1 MRQYLS
7 RIILFSLCL
16 TLSLFML
23 MPAFQSMAQDTKPV
37 QPDQHE
43 PVSPEEVDNHLAG
56 MSDEQVRQAY
66 REKLKQD
73 VANRHES
80 GQVSAPDSTWD
91 VVSARFYGA
100 AQAVAQVFN
109 RIGSFFTEDGP
120 GTGRWSIAITKLTDG
135 KGMPYLLAT
144 VAGLA
149 AIIALGLIFRWV
161 FLRATSKIRENLI
174 NAVRLGKLQ
183 FLGRV
188 LARMILDALGIGI
201 YILVTFAVFVMFYRE
216 GGPNYL
222 FVSVFLIVSYYVI
235 FFAFTARVI
244 FSPSAASLRLF
255 PMEDGDA
262 SFLYK
267 WILRI
272 VIIAGFFAG
281 LSPVFREMGVHPKLY
296 LQMYSLA
303 GVAVI
308 LALVIMI
315 WQSRKRVRQAMWKEV
330 ADPGLV
336 GHSFMA
342 AFARTWH
349 VLAIL
354 YVLVAGGIWV
364 TKALNEENVSVL
376 NLIISVFLIPLV
388 IGLDQWVQRLFK
400 MASGEFRETID
411 LSGDAP
417 PESEEQLKDA
427 GKMDIAHYVPLIRR
441 FFRIFLVAFLF
452 FAALRLWGIDLPIGR
467 LFTGRI
473 LSILL
478 IVLLSFI
485 SWQLFKARIDQ
496 KLKEEMPDDDED
508 MEEGGAGGSRI
519 GTLLVLLRKFVL
531 AVMFVIVA
539 LIILASMGINIGP
552 LIAGAGVV
560 GLAIGFGAQTLVKDI
575 IAGVFFLM
583 DDAFRVGDFIEVGG
597 TKGSVEHIS
606 LRSLR
611 LRNPR
616 GPVHTIPFGSMGTVT
631 NNSRDYIITKLDF
644 RVRYDTDVEKVRK
657 TIETN
662 NPRAQI
668 ILADSEL
675 TAENAEQIKGKKVLV
690 VEDGPT
696 LTHGEM
702 AYGAGVIA
710 ARRFGAAELV
720 DPRPYLAGS
729 IKETFQTYP
738 GIGTVLPAMGY
749 GQQQMNDLEQ
759 TINNTQ
765 CDLVLLATPVDLT
778 RLIDINKPSVRIL
791 YGYKDNSTP
800 TLADIIH
807 ERLPL

>member
-7 RIILFSLCL
+7 RIILFCLCL
-16 TLSLFML
+16 TLSLSLL
-23 MPAFQSMAQDTKPV
+23 MPSLQLMAQDTRSVQPV
-37 QPDQHE
+37 QQAE
-43 PVSPEEVDNHLAG
+43 PISAEEVDKHLAG

-66 REKLKQD
+66 KDKLKQD
-73 VANRHES
+73 AASRHES
-80 GQVSAPDSTWD
+80 GQVLAGERRTWD
-91 VVSARFYGA
+91 AVSLKFYGA
-100 AQAVAQVFN
+100 AQAVAGVFK
-109 RIGSFFTEDGP
+109 RIGSFFTEEGAD
-120 GTGRWSIAITKLTDG
+120 TGRWSIAITKLTDG

-149 AIIALGLIFRWV
+149 VIIVLGLTFRWL
-161 FLRATSKIRENLI
+161 FLRTTSGIQENLM

-183 FLGRV
+183 FFGRV

-201 YILVTFAVFVMFYRE
+201 YILVTFAVFVLFYRE

-222 FVSVFLIVSYYVI
+222 FVSIFLIVSYYCI

-255 PMEDGDA
+255 PMEDEDA
-262 SFLYK
+262 SFLYR
-267 WILRI
+267 WIIRI

-281 LSPVFREMGVHPKLY
+281 MSPVFREMGVHPKLY

-315 WQSRKRVRQAMWKEV
+315 WQSRKRVRQAIWKED
-330 ADPGLV
+330 ADPGSD
-336 GHSFMA
+336 GHSFKA
-342 AFARTWH
+342 AFAKTWH
-349 VLAIL
+349 YFAIL

-376 NLIISVFLIPLV
+376 NLIISVFLIPVV

-400 MASGEFRETID
+400 IASGETRETID

-417 PESEEQLKDA
+417 LESEEQLEDA

-441 FFRIFLVAFLF
+441 FFRFFLIAFLF

-496 KLKEEMPDDDED
+496 KLKEEMPDEDED

-531 AVMFVIVA
+531 AVMFVIVT
-539 LIILASMGINIGP
+539 LIILASLGINIGP
-552 LIAGAGVV
+552 LIAGAGVI

-657 TIETN
+657 IIKRINAVIEKDPEMGPNLLDKIKSQGVRELDDSAMIMRLKFKTIPGEQFVIRREVYRMVQEYFREFGIEFAHRNVTVYM
-662 NPRAQI
+662 PPEEEGGEV
-668 ILADSEL
+668 DKK
-675 TAENAEQIKGKKVLV
+675 AEA
-690 VEDGPT
+690 
-696 LTHGEM
+696 
-702 AYGAGVIA
+702 
-710 ARRFGAAELV
+710 GAAAATAVAQAE
-720 DPRPYLAGS
+720 A
-729 IKETFQTYP
+729 E
-738 GIGTVLPAMGY
+738 AMAA
-749 GQQQMNDLEQ
+749 Q
-759 TINNTQ
+759 
-765 CDLVLLATPVDLT
+765 
-778 RLIDINKPSVRIL
+778 KPQ
-791 YGYKDNSTP
+791 KK
-800 TLADIIH
+800 
-807 ERLPL
+807 